1 MTALALVLALLVGC
15 ESDSFTDVQK
25 ADSIEAYEG
34 FAQRNPGSIY
44 QPEIDGRLEQLYFDK
59 AERENTAAAWKAVI
73 EKYPKSKKI
82 DKANA
87 GLATFL
93 FEEARKTD
101 TLDGWKSFLAE
112 AKALTDDQRRLA
124 EGRSKVLEYG
134 KLEVGAPNVMQINLA
149 EDPAGPKNGWG
160 LEVEVKNNGD
170 QALGYLQLEVTLNGP
185 DGAELERARY
195 PMVSPKNPMP
205 HPEIEEKPLAPGEA
219 RKWSFMSAKVPIEVT
234 PTATVRAVA
243 LTVASAPADPPK

>member
-1 MTALALVLALLVGC
+1 MRVLALVLALLVGC

-25 ADSIEAYEG
+25 ADTIEAYEG

-44 QPEIDGRLEQLYFDK
+44 QPEIDGRLEELYFTK
-59 AERENTAAAWKAVI
+59 AEAENNAQTWKAFI
-73 EKYPKSKKI
+73 EKYPKSKKAE
-82 DKANA
+82 KANA

-93 FEEARKTD
+93 FEEARKAD
-101 TLDGWKSFLAE
+101 TLDAWKGFLAD
-112 AKALTDDQRRLA
+112 AKAITDDQRRLA

-134 KLEVGAPNVMQINLA
+134 KLEVGAPTVSQINLA

-160 LEVEVKNNGD
+160 LDVEVKNSGE
-170 QALGYLQLEVTLNGP
+170 QPIGYLLLEVTLTGP

-219 RKWSFMSAKVPIEVT
+219 RKWSYMSAKVPIEVT
-234 PTATVRAVA
+234 PTATVRAVG
-243 LTVASAPADPPK
+243 LTVAEAPPK